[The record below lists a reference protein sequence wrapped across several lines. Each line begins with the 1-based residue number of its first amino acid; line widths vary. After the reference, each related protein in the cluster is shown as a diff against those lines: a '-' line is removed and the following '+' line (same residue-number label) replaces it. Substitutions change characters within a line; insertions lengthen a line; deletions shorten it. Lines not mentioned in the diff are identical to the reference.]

1 MPKSHSK
8 KIRIQYFAALREAC
22 GMGEEFIKT
31 EAKSPKELFQ
41 DIQKR
46 HHLHIAPG
54 SLKVAINDE
63 FSSWDSLLKSDDT
76 VIFIPPVAGG

>member
-1 MPKSHSK
+1 MPKNHSK
-8 KIRIQYFAALREAC
+8 KIRIQYYASLREAC
-22 GMGEEFIKT
+22 GVGEEFIKT
-31 EAKSPKELFQ
+31 QARSPKELFQ

-46 HHLHIAPG
+46 HRIQISFD

-63 FSSWDSLLKSDDT
+63 FSPLDSLLKSEDT